1 MLRLRAIG
9 IAATLL
15 FFPLANGQG
24 IDDPALLAQLKQL
37 FPDAAT
43 FAPKSGNPPHFKA
56 LAAGSSKETPR
67 SM

>member
-24 IDDPALLAQLKQL
+24 IDDPALLAQLIQV
-37 FPDAAT
+37 FAVAAS
-43 FAPKSGNPPHFKA
+43 FA
-56 LAAGSSKETPR
+56 R
-67 SM
+67 